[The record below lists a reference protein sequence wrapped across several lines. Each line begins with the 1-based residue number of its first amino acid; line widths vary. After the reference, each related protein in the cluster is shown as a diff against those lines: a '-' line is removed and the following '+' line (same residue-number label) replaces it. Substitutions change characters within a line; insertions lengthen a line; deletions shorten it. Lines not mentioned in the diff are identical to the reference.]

1 MRYAHFTSSEKK
13 MPPGQPSEGN
23 EVAVASAEQSAMPKA
38 EARDLAAL
46 NTDIWTPS
54 EPVVH
59 RPPPPPHRPPFT
71 YNHQPPQVGSTVKH
85 YELLRQLGEGAM
97 GTVYLAR
104 DTTLGRL
111 VAIKVLRIHTG
122 PSAERFLIEAQA
134 TARCRHDNI
143 VVIHEVDNIHGYP
156 YMVLEYLEGRTLRE
170 WMALRDRPAAP
181 EPPPEDKRSP
191 VLVSPSLAV
200 ELMLP
205 VVRALSCAHQLGIVH
220 RDLKPE
226 NIFLTDAGR
235 VVVLDFGIAKR
246 LDASELSE
254 VHASARPPETSAGL
268 TQKGALLGTLPY
280 MSPEQLR
287 SEDIDPRS
295 DLWTV
300 GIILYELVTGA
311 HPRPR
316 RSLLESAQLGDSDE
330 PMPDVRDRRPDVGAL
345 GAIIDRCLHK
355 QRDERYR
362 SADELLAAL
371 EALAL
376 DGKATELGE
385 DERPFAGLFAF
396 QETDAVKF
404 FGRSHEIAEVVT
416 QVRDRPL
423 LAVAGSSGV
432 GKSSFVRAGVIPA
445 LKRSGEPW
453 ETLILRPGRKPMEAI
468 ASMIQPVV
476 APASNLA
483 DDVEEHRKLVE
494 TLRREPGHLG
504 HVLRL
509 RTRRETRRLLLFV
522 DQFEE
527 LYTQVSDPAERAAFT
542 ACLSAVAD
550 DATSPL
556 RVVLAMRS
564 DFLDRA
570 AEDRRFIGALTKG
583 LFFLGRPD
591 RERLR
596 EAIENPA
603 EMAGY
608 RFELPSIVDDMLAHL
623 EATPGAL
630 PLLQFT
636 AAKLWDMRDRRRR
649 LLTHATYTAMGGVA
663 GALASHADRVMS
675 DVGAEKVPLA
685 RAILL
690 RLVTAERTRA
700 IVPLAELRALSRED
714 GDVSWLIDQMV
725 DARLLIVQTLEGGKG
740 TTVEIVHE
748 SLVHGWPALRRWLD
762 ENQDDAALL
771 DQLRTAARQWAA
783 KNRDPGLL
791 WRGDALAEYQRWRG
805 RHAASLTP
813 LEAAFGAASAAE
825 AARGRRIRNVIVALA
840 IVTTAVFVI
849 ALTRANLAAN
859 HAKHEAEGLLRDSY
873 FEQGRLR
880 VLDGDRLGAL
890 APLATAYRMGSTG
903 PATRLLLEEAAR
915 PARGRLLT
923 LEGHTD
929 KLWDVAYSPD
939 GKWLATA
946 SSDNTARIWD
956 AQTGALR
963 TTVRTADRVITVAF
977 SPDSRL
983 MASGGQDHTVRVWDV
998 IAGREVMALPV
1009 GMGIRR
1015 VAFSPDG
1022 TVLLTA
1028 AVQGAVKLWRM
1039 PSGTPLGELGGHAA
1053 IMGATFCDNGACI
1066 VTWDTEKIVVWD
1078 AVTLARRTSYQQSG
1092 GVFAAAVSRTGALI
1106 AIGTESGELVLLRGD
1121 GSLIARRA
1129 AHDAPI
1135 FDIAI
1140 SPDETVVATGSN
1152 DRTVRLWSA
1161 AAEPRGVLA
1170 GHRANITR
1178 VRFTPAGD
1186 RLVTTSADNTARLWS
1201 AAGMLL
1207 GELTGHT
1214 NMIMMAAVRSDGGRL
1229 ATASWDHTVMV
1240 WDLARAE
1247 EFHPIVTARD
1257 ASPPIVA
1264 FDPSGDRL
1272 AVARADGALSV
1283 VDVRT
1288 GTVACTA
1295 ASATPIKQM
1304 AWTGS
1309 AQIAAL
1315 GSGGQ
1320 AVELWN
1326 ARRCTQESTLPHP
1339 APITAMSARSGPR
1352 LATAAGNVVRVWSR
1366 GRLETSLAGYTGSIQ
1381 KVDIDGDDLYAITNA
1396 PATIVVDAIG
1406 DPARRRIFRA
1416 GTKPISDVRFDREQN
1431 WVVAASWDQFLYIW
1445 DAATGAL
1452 VRKLEGNGP
1461 LDAVRTSPDGSITI
1475 GVGGFSPTVWD
1486 LASGARKRQLEGH
1499 SAPVQDG
1506 QFLNDQIFVSIA
1518 WNHTAFVWDVAT
1530 ARQLMAF
1537 QDVDAMVFADDLRS
1551 VAIIGATGVRLWSPR
1566 LPPLDLDAVRAL
1578 HLK

>member
-13 MPPGQPSEGN
+13 MPPDQPSEGN
-23 EVAVASAEQSAMPKA
+23 EVDIASAEQSAMPKA

-59 RPPPPPHRPPFT
+59 RPPPYSHLPPFPS
-71 YNHQPPQVGSTVKH
+71 NHLPPQVGSTIKH

-170 WMALRDRPAAP
+170 WMAQRDRPAAP
-181 EPPPEDKRSP
+181 EPPLEAKRSP

-254 VHASARPPETSAGL
+254 IHASARPPETSAGL

-316 RSLLESAQLGDSDE
+316 RSLLEIAQRGDSDE

-362 SADELLAAL
+362 SAEELLAAL
-371 EALAL
+371 EALAP

-396 QETDAVKF
+396 QETDAGKF

-468 ASMIQPVV
+468 ASMMQPVV

-636 AAKLWDMRDRRRR
+636 AAKLWDMRDRTCR
-649 LLTHATYTAMGGVA
+649 LLTHASYTAMGGVA

-700 IVPLAELRALSRED
+700 IVPLAELRELSRED

-725 DARLLIVQTLEGGKG
+725 DARLLVVQTLEGGKG

-748 SLVHGWPALRRWLD
+748 SLVHGWPTLRRWLD
-762 ENQDDAALL
+762 ENQDEAALL

-791 WRGDALAEYQRWRG
+791 WRGDALAEYQLWR
-805 RHAASLTP
+805 RRYAPSLLP
-813 LEAAFGAASAAE
+813 LEAAFGGRE
-825 AARGRRIRNVIVALA
+825 RRRCGTGPPDPERDRGARGRDRGRVRD
-840 IVTTAVFVI
+840 
-849 ALTRANLAAN
+849 RADAREP
-859 HAKHEAEGLLRDSY
+859 HREPREAR
-873 FEQGRLR
+873 GR
-880 VLDGDRLGAL
+880 
-890 APLATAYRMGSTG
+890 G
-903 PATRLLLEEAAR
+903 PAPRLVLRARPPARPRRRQTRRAR
-915 PARGRLLT
+915 PAR
-923 LEGHTD
+923 
-929 KLWDVAYSPD
+929 
-939 GKWLATA
+939 
-946 SSDNTARIWD
+946 
-956 AQTGALR
+956 
-963 TTVRTADRVITVAF
+963 DRVPHGIDRPGHPALA
-977 SPDSRL
+977 R
-983 MASGGQDHTVRVWDV
+983 GGRAPHPRPAAHPRGPHRQ
-998 IAGREVMALPV
+998 AV
-1009 GMGIRR
+1009 GRR
-1015 VAFSPDG
+1015 VQPRRQVA
-1022 TVLLTA
+1022 
-1028 AVQGAVKLWRM
+1028 RHR
-1039 PSGTPLGELGGHAA
+1039 ELGSHRPDLG
-1053 IMGATFCDNGACI
+1053 
-1066 VTWDTEKIVVWD
+1066 
-1078 AVTLARRTSYQQSG
+1078 RRD
-1092 GVFAAAVSRTGALI
+1092 RCPP
-1106 AIGTESGELVLLRGD
+1106 
-1121 GSLIARRA
+1121 
-1129 AHDAPI
+1129 HD
-1135 FDIAI
+1135 
-1140 SPDETVVATGSN
+1140 
-1152 DRTVRLWSA
+1152 
-1161 AAEPRGVLA
+1161 
-1170 GHRANITR
+1170 
-1178 VRFTPAGD
+1178 
-1186 RLVTTSADNTARLWS
+1186 
-1201 AAGMLL
+1201 
-1207 GELTGHT
+1207 
-1214 NMIMMAAVRSDGGRL
+1214 
-1229 ATASWDHTVMV
+1229 
-1240 WDLARAE
+1240 RAE
-1247 EFHPIVTARD
+1247 
-1257 ASPPIVA
+1257 
-1264 FDPSGDRL
+1264 
-1272 AVARADGALSV
+1272 
-1283 VDVRT
+1283 
-1288 GTVACTA
+1288 
-1295 ASATPIKQM
+1295 
-1304 AWTGS
+1304 
-1309 AQIAAL
+1309 
-1315 GSGGQ
+1315 
-1320 AVELWN
+1320 
-1326 ARRCTQESTLPHP
+1326 RRSRHHGRVQ
-1339 APITAMSARSGPR
+1339 PR
-1352 LATAAGNVVRVWSR
+1352 LAARGERRPGSHRARVGRDRRARGHGAAGRYEHAKGRVQPRWGHAPDRR
-1366 GRLETSLAGYTGSIQ
+1366 GARRGQALAGAERHAPRRAWGPHQYHR
-1381 KVDIDGDDLYAITNA
+1381 GDVL
-1396 PATIVVDAIG
+1396 
-1406 DPARRRIFRA
+1406 
-1416 GTKPISDVRFDREQN
+1416 
-1431 WVVAASWDQFLYIW
+1431 
-1445 DAATGAL
+1445 
-1452 VRKLEGNGP
+1452 
-1461 LDAVRTSPDGSITI
+1461 
-1475 GVGGFSPTVWD
+1475 
-1486 LASGARKRQLEGH
+1486 
-1499 SAPVQDG
+1499 
-1506 QFLNDQIFVSIA
+1506 
-1518 WNHTAFVWDVAT
+1518 
-1530 ARQLMAF
+1530 
-1537 QDVDAMVFADDLRS
+1537 
-1551 VAIIGATGVRLWSPR
+1551 
-1566 LPPLDLDAVRAL
+1566 
-1578 HLK
+1578 